1 MQYQWNQGFSQSFPP
16 PSDPDVPGPQEFL
29 LEFSHLQEEAET
41 RPGRGRRKAAAL
53 LAGLAGLS
61 AAGAL
66 LFSTCTFCYAVTEQ
80 GKPLAYIGGQDSY
93 RQAVAQVEEDVS
105 QILDR
110 PYDYPQTARVS
121 LAIAP
126 KEKVQTTEELAD
138 RLMETVDQ
146 VKEEYVLTVDGVPVG
161 ACHSSEEITQ
171 ALGQVKG
178 QYTTQNTVATY
189 FENEVEVSQTYL
201 PAQAA
206 VLSAG
211 ELAQQLEQTTEE
223 PAATQSTTPPA
234 AQAFSPDPAPVS
246 DEAPALDVC
255 TVEEVTYTQS
265 IPSPVEEVEDASLL
279 LGQRSVIQQGTEG
292 VEEKTDRVV
301 LRCGQEESRETI
313 STTVV
318 TEPTVTRVAVG
329 TAQGVE
335 GAQGRFIWPCVGRIT
350 SPFGP
355 RTIFG
360 SQGFHSGTDIAN
372 PQGTPIVAAA
382 EGTVVWAG
390 PKGSYGNLVKV
401 DHGNGFL
408 TYYAHCSQLLV
419 AEGDTVSQGQTI
431 ALVGSTGRSTGPHCH
446 FELRWQQEP
455 LDPQL
460 CLP

>member
-29 LEFSHLQEEAET
+29 LAFSNLQEEAET

-66 LFSTCTFCYAVTEQ
+66 LFSTCTFCYAVTQQ
-80 GKPLAYIGGQDSY
+80 GKPLAYIGGQDCY

-105 QILDR
+105 QILDQ
-110 PYDYPQTARVS
+110 PYAYPQTARVT

-126 KEKVQTTEELAD
+126 REKIQTSQALAD

-161 ACHSSEEITQ
+161 ACHSSQEIAQ
-171 ALGQVKG
+171 ALSQIKG

-189 FENEVEVSQTYL
+189 FENEVAVSQAYL
-201 PAQAA
+201 PAQAE
-206 VLSAG
+206 VMTAG
-211 ELAQQLEQTTEE
+211 ELARELEPTRQAPEE
-223 PAATQSTTPPA
+223 TPPA
-234 AQAFSPDPAPVS
+234 EPPAAEAFAPAEASPAP
-246 DEAPALDVC
+246 PALDVC
-255 TVEEVTYTQS
+255 TVEEVTYTRS
-265 IPSPVEEVEDASLL
+265 IPSPVEEVEDPSLL
-279 LGQRSVIQQGTEG
+279 LGQRRVIQQGTDG
-292 VEEKTDRVV
+292 TEEKTDRVV

-335 GAQGRFIWPCVGRIT
+335 GARGRFIWPCVGRIT

-408 TYYAHCSQLLV
+408 TYYSHCSQLLV
-419 AEGDTVSQGQTI
+419 TEGETVSQGQTI